1 MGKERRS
8 KTWCELK
15 TIWLPPFAKC
25 QGTFL
30 SKRIEDIVAMEEN
43 INSNKVGK
51 LPRLPAGICATVC
64 AGRKKREKKKN
75 AFLPSIFLLLCYF
88 MHNWKRAGHA
98 FARVNGQN
106 TDRFSRFCLY
116 FFLPP
121 FLFFYVNKRNTGD
134 IKSENF
140 SGLDPWRLWIMTD
153 VIPS

>member
-1 MGKERRS
+1 MGKERGS

-64 AGRKKREKKKN
+64 AGKKEKRKT
-75 AFLPSIFLLLCYF
+75 L
-88 MHNWKRAGHA
+88 
-98 FARVNGQN
+98 
-106 TDRFSRFCLY
+106 FSL
-116 FFLPP
+116 
-121 FLFFYVNKRNTGD
+121 LFFCCFVILCITE
-134 IKSENF
+134 SERDT
-140 SGLDPWRLWIMTD
+140 LLHA
-153 VIPS
+153 